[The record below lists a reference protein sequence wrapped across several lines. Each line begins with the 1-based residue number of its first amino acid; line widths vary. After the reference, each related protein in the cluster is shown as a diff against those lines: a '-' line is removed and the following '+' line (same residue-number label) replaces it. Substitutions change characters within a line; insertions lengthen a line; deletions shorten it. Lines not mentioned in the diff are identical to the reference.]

1 MVNAPATGGGGFLTT
16 TSKIGPARVPL
27 PLVVPGVGAEK
38 KAQTGGDDGSLRPK
52 DTFWNWAG

>member
-1 MVNAPATGGGGFLTT
+1 MRGCAIA
-16 TSKIGPARVPL
+16 KIGPARVPL